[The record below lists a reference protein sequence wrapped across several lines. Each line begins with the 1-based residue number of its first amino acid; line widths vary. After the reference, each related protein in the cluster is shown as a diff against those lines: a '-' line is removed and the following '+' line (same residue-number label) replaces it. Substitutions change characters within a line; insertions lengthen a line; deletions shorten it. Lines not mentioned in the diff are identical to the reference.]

1 MKDFQ
6 YKEYTEE
13 ESRIYNEAMN
23 NIMAAL
29 QNGSNFDEACASV
42 DVADGELKGFIVDD
56 VLKVLIADIHYAKN
70 LPLEHIADTFKISM
84 DIINRANM
92 EMMQDVE
99 IASSEVYMTKHPD
112 GHVGNA

>member
-1 MKDFQ
+1 MEDFQ

-13 ESRIYNEAMN
+13 ESRIYNEAMK

-29 QNGSNFDEACASV
+29 QKGSSFDEACALV
-42 DVADGELKGFIVDD
+42 DIADGELKGFVVDD
-56 VLKVLIADIHYAKN
+56 ALKVLIADIHYAKN

-84 DIINRANM
+84 DIINKANM

-99 IASSEVYMTKHPD
+99 IAASEVYMTKHPG
-112 GHVGNA
+112 GHIGNA

>member
-1 MKDFQ
+1 MEDFQ

-13 ESRIYNEAMN
+13 ESRIYNEAMD

-29 QNGSNFDEACASV
+29 QNGSSFDEACASL
-42 DVADGELKGFIVDD
+42 DIADGELKGFVVDD
-56 VLKVLIADIHYAKN
+56 ALKVLIADIHYTKN
-70 LPLEHIADTFKISM
+70 LPLEHIADTYKIPM
-84 DIINRANM
+84 DIITKANK

-99 IASSEVYMTKHPD
+99 IASSEVYMTQHPE

>member
-1 MKDFQ
+1 MEDFQ

-13 ESRIYNEAMN
+13 ESRIYNEAMG

-29 QNGSNFDEACASV
+29 QKGASFDEACASV
-42 DVADGELKGFIVDD
+42 NIADSELKGFVVDD
-56 VLKVLIADIHYAKN
+56 ALKVLIADIHYAKN
-70 LPLEHIADTFKISM
+70 LPLEHIADTFKISL
-84 DIINRANM
+84 DILSKANK

-99 IASSEVYMTKHPD
+99 ISSSKVYMAKNPD

>member
-1 MKDFQ
+1 MEDFQ

-13 ESRIYNEAMN
+13 ESRIYNEAMD

-29 QNGSNFDEACASV
+29 QKGSSFDEACASV
-42 DVADGELKGFIVDD
+42 DIADSELKGFVVDD
-56 VLKVLIADIHYAKN
+56 ALKVLIADIHYAKN
-70 LPLEHIADTFKISM
+70 LPLEHIADTFKVSM
-84 DIINRANM
+84 DIINKANK

-99 IASSEVYMTKHPD
+99 IASSEVYMTKHPE